1 MHQNRHFPKG
11 PLATSLEFLFTV
23 WRFWR
28 LIAIFAKIATFKRA
42 PFPSRLNFSL
52 QFGNFWRLIA
62 IPAIF
67 ANACISGHISCDVQ
81 GKVVPLKR
89 ITIPRLELSAA
100 TVSVRL
106 EKMIKRELKLAVNR
120 SFFWTDS
127 TSVLKYV
134 ANSHTRFHTFVSN
147 RFSQIHDCSSPSQ
160 WRCVPSKL
168 NPADDASRGLNVYE
182 LLTNSRWKVGP
193 PLL

>member
-1 MHQNRHFPKG
+1 MRAF
-11 PLATSLEFLFTV
+11 LDISLV
-23 WRFWR
+23 MSKAR
-28 LIAIFAKIATFKRA
+28 
-42 PFPSRLNFSL
+42 
-52 QFGNFWRLIA
+52 
-62 IPAIF
+62 
-67 ANACISGHISCDVQ
+67 
-81 GKVVPLKR
+81 VVRLKR

-106 EKMIKRELKLAVNR
+106 EKMINRELKLVVDR

-160 WRCVPSKL
+160 WRYVLSKL

-193 PLL
+193 PFLWQSEDKWQAILVWRSSLKTILKSRKMQRLVVYSLMAMLYKLTSC